1 MDDHVRGFFPAQASC
16 LRHFRYAPDQRFNM
30 WLEESSEWWIVVAV
44 KSEVR
49 VCAYETRG
57 EFKLGG
63 RKSVKQSGGAGNN
76 EFCKLGRLFCDCRL
90 RCRKWSN
97 ADFKGEMTVEAHLG
111 VQKSSIVSGIE
122 IILI

>member
-1 MDDHVRGFFPAQASC
+1 MLLKP
-16 LRHFRYAPDQRFNM
+16 
-30 WLEESSEWWIVVAV
+30 EESSSWEEERVSNKVVV
-44 KSEVR
+44 
-49 VCAYETRG
+49 
-57 EFKLGG
+57 F
-63 RKSVKQSGGAGNN
+63 AGNN

-97 ADFKGEMTVEAHLG
+97 ADLKGEMTVEAHLG